1 MIASIARFKNRLRTE
16 NDGVAMVEFALIAP
30 VFAILLVGG
39 LEVANLAITHMRVS
53 EIANTVSDNAGRVSS
68 GMDEANVYEIFAGA
82 GVIGKAINFEPSGR
96 VVLSSL
102 QENGNKGS
110 AKGQKIEWQ
119 RCWGKKATQS
129 SYGKEGKG
137 KSDGS
142 LASGMGAPGR
152 QITSNNGNA
161 VMFVEVIYDYSPL
174 FLNGLIKAH
183 PIRYE
188 TAFNVRDARNKTI
201 SNAQGLKKMACGG

>member
-1 MIASIARFKNRLRTE
+1 MIAKLGHLKSRLRAE

-30 VFAILLVGG
+30 VFAALLVGG

-53 EIANTVSDNAGRVSS
+53 EIANTVSDNAGRVAT

-82 GVIGKAINFEPSGR
+82 GVIGSAINFEPKGR

-102 QENGNKGS
+102 QENGKKGGS
-110 AKGQKIEWQ
+110 KGQKIEWQ
-119 RCWGKKATQS
+119 RCWGDKNVAS

-137 KSDGS
+137 KSDAS

-152 QITSNNGNA
+152 QITSDNGNA
-161 VMFVEVIYDYSPL
+161 VMFVEVTFDYSPL
-174 FLNGLIKAH
+174 FLNGIIKAH

-188 TAFNVRDARNKTI
+188 TAFNVRDSRNKTI
-201 SNAQGLKKMACGG
+201 SNAQGLKKMSCGG